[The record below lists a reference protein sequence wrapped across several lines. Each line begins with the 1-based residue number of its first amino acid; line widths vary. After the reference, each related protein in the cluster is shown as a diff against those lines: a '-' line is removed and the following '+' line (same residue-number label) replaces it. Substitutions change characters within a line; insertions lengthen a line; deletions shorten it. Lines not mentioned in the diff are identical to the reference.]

1 MDEIFGVDRDS
12 GAMATYDGPVND
24 LSTQCGCRRRRRLI
38 DGHRREH
45 PERERLQHGRRGMV
59 AALWLCLVCAWIS
72 PETARAQSAQGT
84 VAVEVGDAAI
94 SLRNLRGLDFG
105 TFLPYGRTGTI
116 VLLPN
121 APVQANNVHLL
132 DPAATHVSLW
142 EIQGTPGAPYAI
154 SMPTIANVI
163 GNGLS
168 MSISPLVR
176 NGPAVLT
183 LDAAGQGRVE
193 IGGYLNI
200 PPYITPGVYTGTFTV
215 SVHYN

>member
-1 MDEIFGVDRDS
+1 MDECFDVGRVSVAMSPPD
-12 GAMATYDGPVND
+12 GAVSEM
-24 LSTQCGCRRRRRLI
+24 SMQCGRRWRRRLV

-45 PERERLQHGRRGMV
+45 AERGRLQHGRCGMV
-59 AALWLCLVCAWIS
+59 VALWLCLVCAWIS

-84 VAVEVGDAAI
+84 VAVEVGNAAI

-154 SMPTIANVI
+154 SMPTITNVI